1 MRTITD
7 SDVLAAKIR
16 VILQRA
22 FIEARNLALAQNAA
36 QAYDLA
42 DTFEVVPAL
51 LDDPDETCVA
61 DLEQILSAYQRK
73 YPDTAYDYLS
83 ILHMNDAAFHEC
95 YPPAGECEP
104 AFAG

>member
-1 MRTITD
+1 MRTIND
-7 SDVLAAKIR
+7 SDILTAKIR

-22 FIEARNLALAQNAA
+22 FIEARNLALARNAE
-36 QAYDLA
+36 QGYDLA

-61 DLEQILSAYQRK
+61 DLERILSAYQRK
-73 YPDTAYDYLS
+73 YPTTAYDYLA
-83 ILHMNDAAFHEC
+83 ILHMNDAAFYEC

-104 AFAG
+104 ALAG